1 MNPAENQQRPKLL
14 TWLCIG
20 SAISGLFWIIMLL
33 ALIIFAIKGRVP
45 AGLFPGLA
53 VEYTQAGYLF
63 ISALVLLAFL
73 GLAGVFMMWQLKKSG
88 FYLYTTA
95 KILVYF
101 LPVVFIG
108 YNHLTFIG
116 LATTSIFII
125 LFGTF
130 FTGKSEI

>member
-1 MNPAENQQRPKLL
+1 LIPTDKPPRTKLL

-33 ALIIFAIKGRVP
+33 ALIIFSLKGRVP

-63 ISALVLLAFL
+63 MVALILLTVL
-73 GLAGVFMMWQLKKSG
+73 GLSGIRMMWQLKKLG

>member
-1 MNPAENQQRPKLL
+1 LNQTFKKSRTKLL
-14 TWLCIG
+14 TWLCIV

-33 ALIIFAIKGRVP
+33 ALIIFSLKGRVP

-53 VEYTQAGYLF
+53 AEYTQAGYLF
-63 ISALVLLAFL
+63 MVALILLTVL
-73 GLAGVFMMWQLKKSG
+73 GLSGIRMMWQLKKSG
-88 FYLYTTA
+88 FYLYTTT